1 MDLDRFK
8 QCADAYGAARHRWPS
23 QDLALHDALAATPE
37 GASILAAAERTD
49 RFLDAL
55 PATVPPA
62 DLARRIVV
70 RSRPAWRRLGV
81 PAAAF
86 AASALLGFALGFAQT
101 RDEADAAIAA
111 RLLFGPQSV
120 QEIGL

>member
-1 MDLDRFK
+1 MDLNRFK
-8 QCADAYGAARHRWPS
+8 QCAAAYGAARRRWPERER
-23 QDLALHDALAATPE
+23 DLYDRLAPTPDGAAL
-37 GASILAAAERTD
+37 LAAAERAD

-55 PATVPPA
+55 APSAPDA
-62 DLARRIVV
+62 RLAGRIA
-70 RSRPAWRRLGV
+70 SLARPAWRGLGI

-86 AASALLGFALGFAQT
+86 AASAVLGFALGFMQA
-101 RDEADAAIAA
+101 RDDADASLAA